1 MDDQVD
7 THEDTPTP
15 AEAPGTAAAGIDKIM
30 ALLPHRYPFLFI
42 DRVLE
47 VEPRQRIVARKCVSI
62 NEGFFQGHFPGYPIM
77 PGVLQVEAIAQ
88 AGGLLILMDF
98 ERPGD
103 TLMLFTGVERAKF
116 RRPVVPGDVLEIEA
130 KVLNLRS
137 RAVRLE
143 GSIRVDGH
151 LVCEATVTCQLVKR
165 EGGGAPALS
174 PKPTLVADPAA
185 PDLLSAATQ
194 NGQDGSA
201 PDTAAQPESQAVT
214 TE

>member
-1 MDDQVD
+1 MKETMDPISTPD
-7 THEDTPTP
+7 TAQTHDI
-15 AEAPGTAAAGIDKIM
+15 AAIM
-30 ALLPHRYPFLFI
+30 ALLPHRYPFLLI

-47 VEPRQRIVARKCVSI
+47 VQPKARIVARKCVSI

-77 PGVLQVEAIAQ
+77 PGVLQIEAIAQ
-88 AGGLLILMDF
+88 AGGVLILLDY

-103 TLMLFTGVERAKF
+103 TLMLFTGVERARF

-143 GSIRVDGH
+143 GSIRVDGK
-151 LVCEATVTCQLVKR
+151 LVCEAVVTCQLVKR
-165 EGGGAPALS
+165 EGGGAPSLS
-174 PKPTLVADPAA
+174 PKPTLMPDPAA
-185 PDLLSAATQ
+185 PDLVGETEPAV
-194 NGQDGSA
+194 DA
-201 PDTAAQPESQAVT
+201 PPVPAESQAVT

>member
-1 MDDQVD
+1 MS
-7 THEDTPTP
+7 TP
-15 AEAPGTAAAGIDKIM
+15 AETLHDISAVM
-30 ALLPHRYPFLFI
+30 ALLPHRYPFLLI

-47 VEPRQRIVARKCVSI
+47 VEPRQRIVARKCVTV

-77 PGVLQVEAIAQ
+77 PGVLQIEAIAQ
-88 AGGLLILMDF
+88 AGGVLILLDF

-143 GSIRVDGH
+143 GAIRVDGQ
-151 LVCEATVTCQLVKR
+151 LVCEAVVTCQLVKR
-165 EGGGAPALS
+165 EGGGAPAVGNATGGVPALGAK
-174 PKPTLVADPAA
+174 PKLVVDPAA
-185 PDLLSAATQ
+185 PDLTGEQAGAQ
-194 NGQDGSA
+194 EDA
-201 PDTAAQPESQAVT
+201 PTPSSSEAVT

>member
-1 MDDQVD
+1 MS
-7 THEDTPTP
+7 TPHETLHDISTV
-15 AEAPGTAAAGIDKIM
+15 M
-30 ALLPHRYPFLFI
+30 ALLPHRYPFLLI

-47 VEPRQRIVARKCVSI
+47 VEPRQRIVARKCVTV

-88 AGGLLILMDF
+88 AGGVLILIDL
-98 ERPGD
+98 ERTCD

-130 KVLNLRS
+130 RVLNLRS

-143 GSIRVDGH
+143 GAIRVDGQ
-151 LVCEATVTCQLVKR
+151 LVCEAVVTCQLVKR
-165 EGGGAPALS
+165 EGGGAPSLAAK
-174 PKPTLVADPAA
+174 PKLVADPAA
-185 PDLLSAATQ
+185 PDLT
-194 NGQDGSA
+194 GDGAGAQEDA
-201 PDTAAQPESQAVT
+201 PIPPESEAVT

>member
-1 MDDQVD
+1 MDA
-7 THEDTPTP
+7 TEK
-15 AEAPGTAAAGIDKIM
+15 APHDIAAIM
-30 ALLPHRYPFLFI
+30 ALLPHRYPFLLI

-47 VEPRQRIVARKCVSI
+47 VEPKQRIVARKCVTI

-77 PGVLQVEAIAQ
+77 PGVLQIEAIAQ
-88 AGGLLILMDF
+88 AGGVLILLDF

-103 TLMLFTGVERAKF
+103 TLMLFTGVERARF

-143 GSIRVDGH
+143 GAIRVDGQ
-151 LVCEATVTCQLVKR
+151 LVCEAVVTCQLVKR
-165 EGGGAPALS
+165 EGSGAPALS
-174 PKPTLVADPAA
+174 PKPVLVAEPSA
-185 PDLLSAATQ
+185 PDLVGDLSEAE
-194 NGQDGSA
+194 DA
-201 PDTAAQPESQAVT
+201 PVPPESEAVT

>member
-1 MDDQVD
+1 MAQ
-7 THEDTPTP
+7 TAMPTPTTLHDIS
-15 AEAPGTAAAGIDKIM
+15 AIM
-30 ALLPHRYPFLFI
+30 ALLPHRYPFLLI

-47 VEPRQRIVARKCVSI
+47 VEPRQRIVARKCVTV

-88 AGGLLILMDF
+88 AGGVLILLDF
-98 ERPGD
+98 ERPQD
-103 TLMLFTGVERAKF
+103 TLMLFTGVDKAKF

-137 RAVRLE
+137 RAVKLE
-143 GSIRVDGH
+143 GAIRVDGQ

-165 EGGGAPALS
+165 EGG
-174 PKPTLVADPAA
+174 AA
-185 PDLLSAATQ
+185 PSLEAKPKLVVDPEAPGLTGAADAETE
-194 NGQDGSA
+194 DA
-201 PDTAAQPESQAVT
+201 LIPEEPQAVT

>member
-1 MDDQVD
+1 MDTNRQVPHD
-7 THEDTPTP
+7 IG
-15 AEAPGTAAAGIDKIM
+15 AVM
-30 ALLPHRYPFLFI
+30 ALLPHRYPFLLI

-47 VEPRQRIVARKCVSI
+47 VEPRKRIVARKCVTI

-77 PGVLQVEAIAQ
+77 PGVLQIEAIAQ
-88 AGGLLILMDF
+88 AGGVLILLDF

-103 TLMLFTGVERAKF
+103 TLMLFTGVERARF

-143 GSIRVDGH
+143 GAIRVDGK

-165 EGGGAPALS
+165 EGGGAPSLA
-174 PKPTLVADPAA
+174 PKPTLVAEPSA
-185 PDLLSAATQ
+185 PDLIGAA
-194 NGQDGSA
+194 GEAED
-201 PDTAAQPESQAVT
+201 AAVPLESEAVT

>member
-1 MDDQVD
+1 MDSPLNDPKPDSSPAAD
-7 THEDTPTP
+7 TYDI
-15 AEAPGTAAAGIDKIM
+15 AAIM
-30 ALLPHRYPFLFI
+30 ALLPHRYPFLLI
-42 DRVLE
+42 DRILR
-47 VEPRQRIVARKCVSI
+47 VEPKQRIVARKCVTV

-77 PGVLQVEAIAQ
+77 PGVLQIEAIAQ
-88 AGGLLILMDF
+88 AGGVLILLDF

-130 KVLNLRS
+130 RILNLRS

-143 GSIRVDGH
+143 GSIHVDGK

-165 EGGGAPALS
+165 EGGGAPSLS
-174 PKPTLVADPAA
+174 PKPMLVAEPSA
-185 PDLLSAATQ
+185 PDLIGKADAELEDATP
-194 NGQDGSA
+194 S
-201 PDTAAQPESQAVT
+201 PDSRGVT

>member
-1 MDDQVD
+1 MH
-7 THEDTPTP
+7 THANPPNPD
-15 AEAPGTAAAGIDKIM
+15 GTLDISAIM
-30 ALLPHRYPFLFI
+30 ALLPHRYPFLLV

-47 VEPRQRIVARKCVSI
+47 VTPKERILARKCVSI
-62 NEGFFQGHFPGYPIM
+62 NEGFFEGHFPGFPIM

-88 AGGLLILMDF
+88 AGGLLILLDF
-98 ERPGD
+98 ERPQD
-103 TLMLFTGVERAKF
+103 TLMLFTGVERARF

-143 GSIRVDGH
+143 GFIRVDGK

-165 EGGGAPALS
+165 EGGGAPSLAPRAS
-174 PKPTLVADPAA
+174 VVAEA
-185 PDLLSAATQ
+185 PV
-194 NGQDGSA
+194 
-201 PDTAAQPESQAVT
+201 PEESKAVT